1 MNKCWCIFTYHIFIS
16 MHMYLHSGKLHR
28 NENKKTGT
36 MIVNMGKIYNVGN
49 RVAVGEEYS

>member
-36 MIVNMGKIYNVGN
+36 VIVNMGKIYNVGN